1 MHFKEFS
8 HSGNSR
14 NDQIN
19 HRFFFEAWKYE
30 GLLVWVEAGEK
41 CESQQGKRVDK
52 TKTVG
57 GNYLPV

>member
-1 MHFKEFS
+1 MTKS
-8 HSGNSR
+8 TT
-14 NDQIN
+14 D
-19 HRFFFEAWKYE
+19 FFFEAWKYE